1 MKTEGIIQPTCLP
14 ALIYT
19 FDKLCHGKFVSQLGS
34 TLKRHANRIQWK
46 TYSPDMSLSDIK
58 TRRDDSHS
66 SCVQV
71 LLSVVLVLIW
81 RPTIE
86 PSDVSN
92 LIICGT
98 SR

>member
-1 MKTEGIIQPTCLP
+1 MKTEGITQPTCLP

-58 TRRDDSHS
+58 TRRDISHLTTVTHLAYR
-66 SCVQV
+66 CCC
-71 LLSVVLVLIW
+71 LLSW
-81 RPTIE
+81 Y
-86 PSDVSN
+86 
-92 LIICGT
+92 
-98 SR
+98 